1 MLLLLLSRFS
11 HVRLLATPWT
21 EAYQA
26 PLYMG
31 FSRQEYWNGV
41 PLPSPWVWNESKYLV
56 DLGKFLSWTS
66 LSVSIEILVEE
77 WAQAQHLE
85 LYYFKYSLAWR
96 SPFSFP
102 KRNVPFVF
110 EVATPVQFFLPE
122 VLLRAKANSDSM
134 LELFLWLAFC
144 CFCYD
149 NHIQWPASENPAHLP
164 DWWSA
169 FFENP
174 SRVHM

>member
-1 MLLLLLSRFS
+1 MVCSLPGSSVHRVF
-11 HVRLLATPWT
+11 
-21 EAYQA
+21 QA
-26 PLYMG
+26 RVLEWG
-31 FSRQEYWNGV
+31 AIAF
-41 PLPSPWVWNESKYLV
+41 
-56 DLGKFLSWTS
+56 
-66 LSVSIEILVEE
+66 SVSMKWEQIFSWSWEVSQLDQLKSISIDILVEE

-85 LYYFKYSLAWR
+85 LYYFNYSLAWQ

-102 KRNVPFVF
+102 KRSAPFVF

-169 FFENP
+169 FFQKP
-174 SRVHM
+174 VHM